1 MVSCVIMINHDNA
14 ERRAAMAN
22 AGLPQ
27 DSAAGA
33 AASALTC
40 WSLTTGEA
48 GATSQAIGLAE
59 AVGLPH
65 VHQSIILRAPWR
77 WLPGHRCP
85 AALRGLGSD
94 GAQLAPP
101 WPRLLISCGRR
112 TTAVS
117 MAIRRLSRGKTYT
130 VHIQDPQCPPDR
142 FDLVV
147 PPRHDG
153 LTGPNVVATR
163 GALHRITDTAIRRAA
178 IEQAARFNHLPRPL
192 VAVLI
197 GGSTRHYRLTEAHCR
212 RLAND
217 LLDLAK
223 RNGAG
228 LAISVSR
235 RTGAAN
241 TALLAA
247 AFAGSR
253 HFFWDGTQQGENPY
267 LALLGLA
274 DHLLV
279 TGDSASMVSEAA
291 STGKPVHV
299 IARADYGRRLNAF
312 HAALR
317 DEGVTRDFD
326 GKLHSWRY
334 APVND
339 TPMIA
344 AHIRAAI
351 GLIDEARP

>member
-1 MVSCVIMINHDNA
+1 MVSCDIMINHDNA

-22 AGLPQ
+22 AGVQ
-27 DSAAGA
+27 RNRAADA
-33 AASALTC
+33 AASTLTC

-48 GATSQAIGLAE
+48 GATSQATGLAA

-65 VHQSIILRAPWR
+65 VHQSIVLRAPWR

-85 AALRGLGSD
+85 FALRGLGAD
-94 GAQLAPP
+94 GAQLSPP

-117 MAIRRLSRGKTYT
+117 MAIRRLSGGMTYT

-163 GALHRITDTAIRRAA
+163 GALHRITGTAIRCAA
-178 IEQAARFNHLPRPL
+178 VEQAGRFSHLPRPL

-197 GGSTRHYRLTEAHCR
+197 GGSTRHYRLTESHCQ
-212 RLAND
+212 RLATD
-217 LLDLAK
+217 LLNLAE
-223 RNGAG
+223 RSGVG

-235 RTGAAN
+235 RTGTTN
-241 TALLAA
+241 TARLAA
-247 AFAGSR
+247 AFADSR
-253 HFFWDGTQQGENPY
+253 HFFWDGSQGENPY

-317 DEGVTRDFD
+317 EEGVTRDFD
-326 GKLHSWRY
+326 GELHSWLY

-344 AHIRAAI
+344 ARIRAAL
-351 GLIDEARP
+351 GLVDQALP